1 MPNVNG
7 VSQSE
12 GRCQTLQMTLCE
24 ESCLHLGD
32 SSLLQLKNE
41 LLPERRNV
49 HPAPNPLRK
58 NSSWNF
64 HGIKRMNNYCRGCS
78 APIVELLN
86 LGLQPP
92 SNRFLS
98 SPAEPCDEH
107 PMQFGYCPVCS
118 FGQLLNP
125 RPAQS
130 IISRHSWLSYNE
142 PEGHL
147 DQLVASLSA
156 ATTTGAAAS
165 ILGITY
171 KDDSTLARFNRL
183 GFAHCR
189 RLDQALD
196 LGIEDPLA
204 SLESI
209 QEALTSAR
217 ADQLTLSYKKA
228 DILIVR
234 HLLEHAHNPLALLHA
249 CMELVKSGGLMAF
262 EVPDCRKMLN
272 GGDHCFLWEE
282 HITYFTPTT
291 LKGFFELAG
300 LSEID
305 VKIYPYAMEDS
316 LVAVVK
322 NSSQPNSKLIKSLD
336 EIQRLETFKNSFS
349 VRRERIRAHLSEL
362 HSQGKKIAV
371 FGAGHLTLKFINYYG
386 LAPFIE
392 YVVDDNPHKQGL
404 FMPGSQ
410 LPIKASNYLEVDK
423 IDLCLLGLN
432 PESEQKV
439 RQSKARYVELGGRF
453 LSIFSA
459 SGNNIDGDL

>member
-1 MPNVNG
+1 
-7 VSQSE
+7 
-12 GRCQTLQMTLCE
+12 
-24 ESCLHLGD
+24 
-32 SSLLQLKNE
+32 
-41 LLPERRNV
+41 
-49 HPAPNPLRK
+49 
-58 NSSWNF
+58 
-64 HGIKRMNNYCRGCS
+64 MNNYCRGCS
-78 APIVELLN
+78 APIVEILN

-92 SNRFLS
+92 SNLFLS
-98 SPAEPCDEH
+98 SPAAPCDEH

-118 FGQLLNP
+118 LAQLLNP
-125 RPAQS
+125 RPAHS
-130 IISRHSWLSYNE
+130 IISQHPWLSYNE

-147 DQLVASLSA
+147 DQLVATLSA
-156 ATTTGAAAS
+156 ATTAGIAAN

-171 KDDSTLARFNRL
+171 KDDSTIARFNRL
-183 GFAHCR
+183 GFANCR
-189 RLDQALD
+189 RLDQVRD
-196 LGIEDPLA
+196 LGIEDHLA

-209 QEALTSAR
+209 QEALTPAR
-217 ADQLTLSYKKA
+217 ADQLKISHDQA

-234 HLLEHAHNPLALLHA
+234 HLLEHAHNPLTLLDA
-249 CMELVKSGGLMAF
+249 CMKLVKADGVMAF

-322 NSSQPNSKLIKSLD
+322 NSIKPKSEPVECSG
-336 EIQRLETFKNSFS
+336 EIQRLETFKDSFS
-349 VRRERIRAHLSEL
+349 VRRERICAHLSDL
-362 HSQGKKIAV
+362 HLQGKKIAV

-404 FMPGSQ
+404 FMPGSR
-410 LPIKASNYLEVDK
+410 LPIKASNCLEVDK

-439 RQSKARYVELGGRF
+439 LQSKMRYVESGGRF

-459 SGNNIDGDL
+459 SGNNIDSDL